1 VKTLFIHK
9 KKCEICFIKEVTLI
23 QSSSADF
30 FKSQKLLKMT
40 TAIFNSPS
48 YNLSEI
54 FSKAWETVKQKGITL
69 SEALR
74 MAWDNAKKALSKL
87 NFDMAKLSELSI
99 EELTALKDSINS
111 ILEKKNNQ
119 NDVEMCHEIKLEVK
133 NDKVYTT
140 SYYNS
145 EFVSKARGLQG
156 KWDSGKWVFPIS
168 IIDHVRKAM
177 VHCYGVTGEN
187 PYPVCVLAC
196 DNLNLEGYQSGVE
209 LFGRPIAKASGRD
222 SGARLQDHVIKI
234 SGNIT
239 SGGSMKNWYTY
250 VKNACI
256 EIHKFPVAALER
268 ADVKSAIAEGWCTV
282 K

>member
-1 VKTLFIHK
+1 
-9 KKCEICFIKEVTLI
+9 
-23 QSSSADF
+23 
-30 FKSQKLLKMT
+30 MT
-40 TAIFNSPS
+40 TAIFKSPT

-54 FSKAWETVKQKGITL
+54 FSKAWEIVKQNGISL
-69 SEALR
+69 SQALK
-74 MAWDNAKKALSKL
+74 MAWESAKKTLSKL
-87 NFDMAKLSELSI
+87 NFDIVKLSELSI

-111 ILEKKNNQ
+111 IIDKKNNE
-119 NDVEMCHEIKLEVK
+119 NEVETCHEIKLEVK
-133 NDKVYTT
+133 DDKVFTT

-145 EFVSKARGLQG
+145 DFVSKARGLQG

-168 IIDHVRKAM
+168 IIEHVKKAM
-177 VHCYGVTGEN
+177 LDCYAVTGEY

-196 DNLNLEGYQSGVE
+196 DNLNIEGYQSGAE

-234 SGNIT
+234 SGSIT
-239 SGGSMKNWYTY
+239 SGGSMKNWYTI

-256 EIHKFPVAALER
+256 EIHKFPVAGLSR
-268 ADVKSAIAEGWCTV
+268 PDVKNAIEEGWCTV